1 MAAVRERMGVV
12 IVALMLLAFGNA
24 VFFVVRGLALPRE
37 GRVDERLQ
45 AVVWSRLISLPA
57 PFFRR
62 FTAGDGAARANGNQ
76 RHPPDV
82 DRHRGAGRNQRPL
95 LDVQPR
101 AALLLLLPLG
111 LAVTTCV
118 FSYGRV
124 RHYRDVFRMQGAI
137 DGFVLQMINGVAKL
151 RVANAESHALAHL
164 GEPLLRAETSVSSG
178 AALGRGAARGHGHV
192 QPLALG
198 AIYEVV
204 YYGGPT
210 GGVPAMGLA
219 AFLSFNAAFG
229 QLTAA
234 VNSLTIALTTSF
246 GTVPLPS
253 EWPGRGR
260 KIRG

>member
-1 MAAVRERMGVV
+1 MLTGTAVQAAISSLFSMFSL
-12 IVALMLLAFGNA
+12 ALL
-24 VFFVVRGLALPRE
+24 FFSYYHWPCAALPR
-37 GRVDERLQ
+37 RVPD
-45 AVVWSRLISLPA
+45 
-57 PFFRR
+57 
-62 FTAGDGAARANGNQ
+62 AR
-76 RHPPDV
+76 
-82 DRHRGAGRNQRPL
+82 RHRRIRAPDDQRRRQAPRSERREPR
-95 LDVQPR
+95 PR
-101 AALLLLLPLG
+101 A
-111 LAVTTCV
+111 
-118 FSYGRV
+118 
-124 RHYRDVFRMQGAI
+124 
-137 DGFVLQMINGVAKL
+137 
-151 RVANAESHALAHL
+151 L
-164 GEPLLRAETSVSSG
+164 GERLLRAETSVSSG

-210 GGVPAMGLA
+210 GRVPAMGLA

-253 EWPGRGR
+253 EWPSRGR

>member
-1 MAAVRERMGVV
+1 M
-12 IVALMLLAFGNA
+12 
-24 VFFVVRGLALPRE
+24 
-37 GRVDERLQ
+37 
-45 AVVWSRLISLPA
+45 WSRLISLPA

-82 DRHRGAGRNQRPL
+82 DRHRGAGRNQQPL

-151 RVANAESHALAHL
+151 RVANAESHALAHW
-164 GEPLLRAETSVSSG
+164 RAASPSRNER
-178 AALGRGAARGHGHV
+178 LFGRGA
-192 QPLALG
+192 
-198 AIYEVV
+198 
-204 YYGGPT
+204 GPRRST
-210 GGVPAMGLA
+210 RSRACPAAG
-219 AFLSFNAAFG
+219 
-229 QLTAA
+229 
-234 VNSLTIALTTSF
+234 
-246 GTVPLPS
+246 
-253 EWPGRGR
+253 PGRHLRSRLLRRPDRPSAGDGAGR
-260 KIRG
+260 LPVVQRRVRTAHGGGQQPDDRVDDIVRHRSAPVGVAKSWSQDSGMR